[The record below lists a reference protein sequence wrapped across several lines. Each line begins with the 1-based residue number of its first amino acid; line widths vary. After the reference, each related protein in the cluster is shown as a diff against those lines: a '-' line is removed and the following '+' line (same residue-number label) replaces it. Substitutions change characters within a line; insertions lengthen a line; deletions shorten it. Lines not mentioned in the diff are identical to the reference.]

1 MTMTLKKL
9 SEKYLRY
16 NEANK
21 DTKLGYQRI
30 LNRYWI
36 PNFGNKQIHMITY
49 EDFMDCILI

>member
-16 NEANK
+16 NEASK

-36 PNFGNKQIHMITY
+36 PNFGNKQIHI
-49 EDFMDCILI
+49 MDCIMLVGLTLT